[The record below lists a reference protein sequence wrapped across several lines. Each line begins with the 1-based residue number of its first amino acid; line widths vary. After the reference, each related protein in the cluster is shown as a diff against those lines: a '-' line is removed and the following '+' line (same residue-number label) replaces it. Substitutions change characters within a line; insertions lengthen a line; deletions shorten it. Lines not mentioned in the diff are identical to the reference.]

1 MALLKIA
8 LQSSNGV
15 CAFLFVAW
23 FRLAVVLTSSRF
35 VQAHGKPVI
44 NGEIKLASDETV
56 VASNVMQRTHF
67 EGKTE

>member
-1 MALLKIA
+1 MIA
-8 LQSSNGV
+8 LQSFNGV

-23 FRLAVVLTSSRF
+23 FRLAFVLTSSRF

-44 NGEIKLASDETV
+44 RRENKIDECDQTV
-56 VASNVMQRTHF
+56 VANNVMQHTHF